1 MTLETVIQK
10 LGYSF
15 YHISCCLY
23 YRRVIR
29 VGSADEFYMK
39 MGELTCEL
47 ERGDVITCDEIVQ
60 SVYSM
65 APIPLPKLAELRE
78 KFMYDITPF
87 NAAVNSA
94 DGQSTRHDD
103 SGNSSDDYHND
114 MDNLTGDAIFGCFN
128 A

>member
-1 MTLETVIQK
+1 
-10 LGYSF
+10 
-15 YHISCCLY
+15 
-23 YRRVIR
+23 
-29 VGSADEFYMK
+29 MK

-65 APIPLPKLAELRE
+65 APIPLPKLTELRE

-94 DGQSTRHDD
+94 DVQTTRHDD

-114 MDNLTGDAIFGCFN
+114 MDNLTGDVLYGAFD

>member
-1 MTLETVIQK
+1 
-10 LGYSF
+10 
-15 YHISCCLY
+15 
-23 YRRVIR
+23 
-29 VGSADEFYMK
+29 MK

-94 DGQSTRHDD
+94 DGQPARLDD

-114 MDNLTGDAIFGCFN
+114 MDNLTGDVLYGGFN